1 MISLSDYENFDAENG
16 SSPISKVE
24 KTQSNDVAISIEN
37 LSINY
42 KTNFDKNRTARNMLL
57 RSRSYSREKKV
68 IRALE
73 NIDLKVNHG
82 TVLGIVGHNGAGK
95 STLLRCMAGILR
107 PTSGR
112 VEIHGRIS
120 TMLALGLGFNAALS
134 GRQNVMLGGLA
145 SGMTKK
151 QISEKFEEIADFAD
165 LGDFIDMPI
174 RTYSSGMG
182 SRLAF
187 SVAVHMDPDILL
199 IDEAL
204 SAGDANFKVKASKK
218 MHELMSSARTMVVV
232 SHALG
237 TIEEICN
244 DAIWLDHGHLMSR
257 GKPKDVIREYT
268 DFLNVKESQAV
279 VREDF

>member
-1 MISLSDYENFDAENG
+1 MISLSDYDNSDLING
-16 SSPISKVE
+16 PGHIAKVVKE
-24 KTQSNDVAISIEN
+24 QSQDIAISIN
-37 LSINY
+37 DLGINY
-42 KTNFDKNRTARNMLL
+42 KTNFDRNTTARNLL
-57 RSRSYSREKKV
+57 FRSRSYTREKKV

-73 NIDLKVNHG
+73 GIDLNIYHG

-107 PTSGR
+107 PTTGR
-112 VEIHGRIS
+112 IEIHGRIS

-134 GRQNVMLGGLA
+134 GRQNVILGGLA
-145 SGMTKK
+145 SGMSKK
-151 QISEKFEEIADFAD
+151 QISEKFDEIADFAE
-165 LGDFIDMPI
+165 LGDFMDMPI
-174 RTYSSGMG
+174 RTYSAGMG

-187 SVAVHMDPDILL
+187 SVAVHMNPDILL

-204 SAGDANFKVKASKK
+204 SAGDANFKVKASQK

-244 DAIWLDHGHLMSR
+244 DAIWLDHGHLKMR
-257 GKPKDVIREYT
+257 GEPKDVVKEYT
-268 DFLNVKESQAV
+268 TFMNVEQSQAV

>member
-1 MISLSDYENFDAENG
+1 
-16 SSPISKVE
+16 
-24 KTQSNDVAISIEN
+24 
-37 LSINY
+37 
-42 KTNFDKNRTARNMLL
+42 
-57 RSRSYSREKKV
+57 
-68 IRALE
+68 
-73 NIDLKVNHG
+73 
-82 TVLGIVGHNGAGK
+82 
-95 STLLRCMAGILR
+95 
-107 PTSGR
+107 
-112 VEIHGRIS
+112 
-120 TMLALGLGFNAALS
+120 
-134 GRQNVMLGGLA
+134 MLGGLA

-187 SVAVHMDPDILL
+187 SVAVHMNPDILL

-218 MHELMSSARTMVVV
+218 MHDLMSSARTMVVV

-257 GKPKDVIREYT
+257 GEPKDVIRDYVE
-268 DFLNVKESQAV
+268 FLNVKGTQAV

>member
-1 MISLSDYENFDAENG
+1 VISLSDYENFDAENG

-244 DAIWLDHGHLMSR
+244 DAIWLDHGHLKAR
-257 GKPKDVIREYT
+257 GEPKDVIRQYT
-268 DFLNVKESQAV
+268 EFLNVKETQAV